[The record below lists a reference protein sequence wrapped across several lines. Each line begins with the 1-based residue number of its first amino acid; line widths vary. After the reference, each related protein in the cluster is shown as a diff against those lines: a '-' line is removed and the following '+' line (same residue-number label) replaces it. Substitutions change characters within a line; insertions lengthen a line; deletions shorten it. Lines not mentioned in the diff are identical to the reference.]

1 MPSSFTVAFVLG
13 ATPGKWARVWNE
25 RLVDVP
31 LNLVV
36 SEQEEALD
44 MLRSGAADVAL
55 IRLPIDRDFD
65 GDRPLAAIPL
75 YTERTVV
82 VVPKDHALA
91 KSDSV
96 HLAEIDEENDVSG
109 EWRAATELVAANVGV
124 ALMPQSV
131 ARALMRRDVAAKLV
145 EDGPEWQVAVAW
157 RDGSMDPH
165 VEEFIGIVRGRTAR
179 SSRGTANAPEST
191 DPGDQDS
198 PNKSS
203 AKTQPRPSPKNSRT
217 NQLQGK
223 MRRAARPDK
232 RQPKKRRG

>member
-1 MPSSFTVAFVLG
+1 MPSSFTVAFVIG

-25 RLVDVP
+25 RLVNVP
-31 LNLVV
+31 LSLVA

-55 IRLPIDRDFD
+55 IRLPIDLDFD

-75 YTERTVV
+75 YTERAVV
-82 VVPKDHALA
+82 VVPKDHAIA

-96 HLAEIDEENDVSG
+96 HLAELDGENDVSG

-131 ARALMRRDVAAKLV
+131 ARALMRRDVTAKLV

-157 RDGSMDPH
+157 RDGSVDPH

-179 SSRGTANAPEST
+179 SSRGTANIS
-191 DPGDQDS
+191 DSGDAEDEGNPS
-198 PNKSS
+198 KPS
-203 AKTQPRPSPKNSRT
+203 AKKQSRPNPKNSRA

-223 MRRAARPDK
+223 IRRAARPDK
-232 RQPKKRRG
+232 RQPKKRRS

>member
-31 LNLVV
+31 LNLVA

-65 GDRPLAAIPL
+65 GGRPLAAISL
-75 YTERTVV
+75 YTERAVV
-82 VVPKDHALA
+82 VVPKDHRLA
-91 KSDSV
+91 TSDSV
-96 HLAEIDEENDVSG
+96 HLAELDEENDLSG
-109 EWRAATELVAANVGV
+109 EWRAAIELVATNVGV

-131 ARALMRRDVAAKLV
+131 ARTLMRRDVIATLV

-157 RDGSMDPH
+157 RDGSVDPH

-179 SSRGTANAPEST
+179 SSRGTANAS
-191 DPGDQDS
+191 DSGDAVDERGPSKPSAKKQPRTS
-198 PNKSS
+198 PKSS
-203 AKTQPRPSPKNSRT
+203 RA

-223 MRRAARPDK
+223 IRRASRPDK